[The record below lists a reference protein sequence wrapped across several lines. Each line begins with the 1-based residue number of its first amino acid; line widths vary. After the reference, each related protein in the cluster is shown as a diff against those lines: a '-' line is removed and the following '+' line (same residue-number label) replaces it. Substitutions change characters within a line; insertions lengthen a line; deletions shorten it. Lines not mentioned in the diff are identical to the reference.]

1 MECISI
7 KNWIPQIDFDSLFAD
22 FLLFIRKV
30 LERTGKIWY
39 NLNKLETDDKSVAY
53 WKISN

>member
-22 FLLFIRKV
+22 FLLFIRKA

-39 NLNKLETDDKSVAY
+39 NLNKLETNDKSVAY

>member
-1 MECISI
+1 M
-7 KNWIPQIDFDSLFAD
+7 DFDNLFAD

>member
-22 FLLFIRKV
+22 FLLFSRKV